1 MPGRAPSAARDTSA
15 TRQWNVSGQWCAASI
30 EHVHVHP
37 PHALTEGREHEAEAS
52 DQDEHRLELVAV
64 LLLAI
69 ATLATAWCGYQAA
82 RWSGDLSEQ
91 FAHQATARVKA
102 AEAATRA
109 GQHRIDDLLYFDG
122 WLEARQSGNAE
133 LAAVYRRRFRAEFVP
148 AFDAWVAQRPFTN
161 PRAIAGPL
169 YVPQYRSSDLE
180 RSAELDAVADEHHA
194 KGTQAKL
201 NADRYILA
209 TVFMAA
215 VLFFA
220 GISLRLEWRPLQ
232 IAVLCMACAMLL
244 GGGAFVLSLP
254 FA

>member
-1 MPGRAPSAARDTSA
+1 M
-15 TRQWNVSGQWCAASI
+15 Q
-30 EHVHVHP
+30 HVHVHA
-37 PHALTEGREHEAEAS
+37 PHALTEGPEHEAEAS
-52 DQDEHRLELVAV
+52 VRAEHRLELVAV

-91 FAHQATARVKA
+91 FAHQSTTRVKA

-122 WLEARQSGNAE
+122 WLEARRSGDAE
-133 LAAVYRRRFRAEFVP
+133 LAAIYRRRFRPEFVP
-148 AFDAWVAQRPFTN
+148 AFEAWLAQRPFTN
-161 PRAIAGPL
+161 RRAIAGPL
-169 YVPQYRSSDLE
+169 YVPQYRSADLE
-180 RSAELDAVADEHHA
+180 RSAELEAVADAHHA
-194 KGTQAKL
+194 AGTQAKI

-220 GISLRLEWRPLQ
+220 GISLRLDWRPLQ
-232 IAVLCMACAMLL
+232 LAVLGMAGALLL